1 MALDPDPRNS
11 MPARTS
17 AAALPEAAKRFEFI
31 DVNVFSF
38 SFNIA
43 DVLKRKWTKWCIALN
58 GRSLTSLRLANSF

>member
-17 AAALPEAAKRFEFI
+17 AAALLEAAKRFEFI
-31 DVNVFSF
+31 DVKVFSF

-43 DVLKRKWTKWCIALN
+43 DVVKR
-58 GRSLTSLRLANSF
+58 RSPTTMD